1 MELIAAL
8 VYFGGIALCIVLGAG
23 GVALGQG
30 YAGGVACEGTSRQ
43 GLAQQPVRQ
52 GLLVGCAF
60 LESGCV
66 FSLIVALVYLL
77 SGSAAGTTAGAL
89 VFGVA
94 ALCMGVVAGVVGAA
108 SGTVVAQALG
118 GMARQPHEAGKIF
131 SLMMIAQMLLEA
143 PMVFMFIIAFLIKG
157 WVTVDI
163 SLLYAAQLMGGSVIF
178 AAGCIGPAIGQAR
191 FCRAVCQA
199 AGLNIGLFSRL
210 FSFSFIV
217 QAMIE
222 TPVIFALLVSLMMML
237 MTPVATVPLVEFAS
251 VCLGVVC
258 GIGMG
263 SAGAAIGSGR
273 AAARAALSMAAVA
286 EQASSV
292 ARLAIF
298 CQAIIDT
305 AVIYSLI
312 ISVLLIKQYM

>member
-8 VYFGGIALCIVLGAG
+8 IYFGGVALCIVLGAG

-30 YAGGVACEGTSRQ
+30 YAGGVACEATARQ
-43 GLAQQPVRQ
+43 QLAQQPVRQ
-52 GLLVGCAF
+52 GLLIGCAF

-66 FSLIVALVYLL
+66 FSLIVSLVYLL
-77 SGSAAGTTAGAL
+77 GTPEGGLLGSM

-94 ALCMGVVAGVVGAA
+94 ALCMGVVAGVVGAV
-108 SGTVVAQALG
+108 SGTVVAQALQA
-118 GMARQPHEAGKIF
+118 MARQPHESGKIF

-143 PMVFMFIIAFLIKG
+143 PMVFMFIIAFLIKS
-157 WVTVDI
+157 WVTAGI
-163 SLLYAAQLMGGSVIF
+163 TSLYAVQLIGGSVIF
-178 AAGCIGPAIGQAR
+178 AAGCVGPAIGQAR
-191 FCRAVCQA
+191 FCRAVCEA

-222 TPVIFALLVSLMMML
+222 TPVIFALLVSLMLML
-237 MTPVATVPLVEFAS
+237 MAPLQSTPLVEFAA
-251 VCLGVVC
+251 VCLGVVF

-263 SAGAAIGSGR
+263 STGAAVGSGR
-273 AAARAALSMAAVA
+273 AAGRAAISMAMVA